1 MKGGISNMNP
11 LLLTDVYKTVHHE
24 QYPDGMTELHSYLIP
39 RKSRN
44 NDDFLIMFGLSYY
57 VRKFIIEDFQTNFF
71 NLTEDEAVAPYEFA
85 MKHLLGERFA
95 DTERWRKLHRLGYL
109 PITIYGVPE
118 GTKVPIQVP
127 MIEIYNT
134 HPDFAWLVNYIETSM
149 QCTLWHIMAAANVG
163 YNFRQIVRKWYD
175 KTVVDA
181 PEASA
186 ICDFSMRGQQSVEA
200 AAAASA
206 AFLLSFNKTATIP
219 AFYFL
224 QKYYKGNP
232 EQIATGLA
240 STEHS
245 VMCTNTA
252 VDGNEKDMI
261 VRLLT
266 QIYPNDNFSMVSDS
280 YDYWNLV
287 CNILREPDVKAAVL
301 NHNGFIGIRG
311 DSGDPVD
318 IVAGKLNPDP
328 NVESDLGTVEVLWNI
343 FGGTI
348 NSKGYK
354 VLNPHVKAVY
364 GDGITKE
371 RAEEIYRRLEAKG
384 FAANNVS
391 LGMGAYSMQSADGN
405 TPLTRDTYGIAVKST
420 YCCVNDKNYPIF
432 KNPKT
437 DTGEMKKS
445 PKGLLFIYRD
455 TTHANQLG
463 CVEMTEYDQV
473 CTIDDGKYNAF
484 IPYYLP
490 ANGDSVNYRN
500 TLDIIRDRLHDGRF
514 NY

>member
-1 MKGGISNMNP
+1 MVNP

-24 QYPDGMTELHSYLIP
+24 QYPEGMNSLYSYLIP
-39 RKSRN
+39 RKSRT
-44 NDDFLIMFGLSYY
+44 NDNFLIMFGLTYY
-57 VRKFIIEDFQTNFF
+57 IRKFLVEDFQTNFF

-109 PITIYGVPE
+109 PIAIYGVPE

-127 MIEIYNT
+127 MIEIQST
-134 HPDFAWLVNYIETSM
+134 HPDFAWLVNYFETSM

-163 YNFRQIVRKWYD
+163 YNFRQIVHKWYD
-175 KTVVDA
+175 KTVVGA

-186 ICDFSMRGQQSVEA
+186 ICDFSMRGQQSVDA

-224 QKYYKGNP
+224 QKYYHGKP
-232 EQIATGLA
+232 QEIATGLA

-252 VDGNEKDMI
+252 VDGNERDMI
-261 VRLLT
+261 IRLLT
-266 QIYPNDNFSMVSDS
+266 QIYPNDNFSMVADS

-287 CNILREPDVKAAVL
+287 CNILREPDVKEAVL

-311 DSGDPVD
+311 DSGDPVN
-318 IVAGKLNPDP
+318 IVAGKLHPDP
-328 NVESDLGTVEVLWNI
+328 NAESDLGTVEILWNI
-343 FGGTI
+343 FGGTV

-420 YCCVNDKNYPIF
+420 FCRVDNQNYDIL

-437 DTGEMKKS
+437 DTAEMKKS
-445 PKGLLFIYRD
+445 PKGMLFVYRD
-455 TTHANQLG
+455 ETHDNQIGYMELSQLHKEKQYIP
-463 CVEMTEYDQV
+463 CL
-473 CTIDDGKYNAF
+473 YN
-484 IPYYLP
+484 IMKPYYLP
-490 ANGDSVNYRN
+490 AVRDDINTSNSLGAIRN
-500 TLDIIRDRLHDGRF
+500 RLHDGHF
-514 NY
+514 ND